1 MTFHDNLQCL
11 VSCMKIKRK
20 SRAGTEH
27 IVLIRNQK
35 SSLEYPYLF
44 IQLVEQQKE
53 GEVLP
58 IGVFISGWN
67 GDKVAFS
74 PLADSL
80 FAT

>member
-1 MTFHDNLQCL
+1 
-11 VSCMKIKRK
+11 MKMATTTK

-44 IQLVEQQKE
+44 IKILEPQKE

-58 IGVFISGWN
+58 IGVFIRGWN
-67 GDKVAFS
+67 GDEVTFS